1 MIPLSFAQ
9 QRLWF
14 QAQLDGPSAAYNIP
28 VAVRLTGDLDA
39 GALAAALADVAGRHE
54 VLRTVFPAVDG
65 QPRQQILD
73 LDAVHWDLPMAEVAE
88 AELAAAVAEVTAQ
101 PFDLTADVPLRARL
115 FRLAAAVHVLVVVLH
130 HIAGDGWSMGV
141 LGRDLSVAYAARRA
155 GRVPGWV
162 PLPVQYADYALWQR
176 ELLGDEDDP
185 DSLLSQQVGYWRG
198 VLTGAP
204 EELALPADRP
214 RPAIASYHSHR
225 APLSVPSEVHRE
237 LAGLARSHRV
247 TLFAVVQAA
256 LAMLLSR
263 LGAGEDIPVGT
274 PMAGRTDDALRDLVG
289 SFVNTLVLRTDVS
302 GDPSFEQLLGRVREA
317 GLGALGHQDVPF
329 ERLVEVLAPVRSLA
343 RHALYQVKVTV
354 QNNAPATLQ
363 LPGLRVSGLP
373 GGTAPPANLDL
384 DIAVAETVDQDGVPA
399 GLRGSVTVAADLF
412 DPVAAGTI
420 AGRLV
425 RVLEAVA
432 ADPAV
437 RVHAVGVLDAAE
449 RRRVLDEWND
459 TGAVVP
465 AVTVAGLFGAQ
476 AARTPDAVAV
486 ADGDSVVSYGVL
498 DAAAGRLAG
507 VLAGRGAGPERVV
520 AVAMDRSADLVAAL
534 LAVAKAGAVYLPV
547 DPGYPAER
555 VAVMLSDAR
564 PVVMVASAETAE
576 DLPVLATVPVLVAGD
591 LGANAGTGEDGRGE
605 AGRGGVRRLGDA
617 AYVIYTS
624 GSTGAPKGVVV
635 SHAGL
640 ASLAAV
646 QAGRFAVGA
655 GSRVLAFAPAGFD
668 ASVAELVV
676 ALSSGAVVV
685 AARSP
690 ELMPGPG
697 LSGVVARH
705 AVTHVTVPPAVLGAM
720 APESLPVPVLVA
732 AGEALG
738 AEAVARW
745 AGGRR
750 FVNAY
755 GPTET
760 TVCATMSGPLS
771 PGDVPCIGT
780 PVTNTRCYVLDQWLC
795 PVPAG
800 VAGELYV
807 AGAGLARG
815 YLGRLGLT
823 AERFVAC
830 PFGAGG
836 ERMYRTGDL
845 ARWTPAGTLV
855 FAGRADDQVK
865 IRGYRIEPGEVEVV
879 LAACP
884 GVARAVVIARED
896 TAGDLRLVGY
906 VVPAEAADGGAGADG
921 VDLAGAVR
929 GFAAGRLPG
938 YMLPSAVVVLDELPL
953 TPSGK
958 VDRAALPAPGYLAGS
973 PGREPVTPQEE
984 IVCGV
989 FAQVLGVD
997 RVGPEDDFFDLGG
1010 HSLLAVRLVGRVRV
1024 VLGVEVA
1031 VRAVFEAPT
1040 PAALAALIE
1049 QAGPARAALGP
1060 RPRPERV
1067 PLSFAQQRLWFL
1079 AQLEGPS
1086 ATYNIPVVLRL
1097 AGDLDAV
1104 ALAAALA
1111 DVAGRHE
1118 VLRTVFPAVDGQP
1131 CQQVLDRAE
1140 VAWELPVTPVAEA
1153 DLTGE
1158 IAAVT
1163 GQPFDLAADMPL
1175 RARLLATGPDAHVL
1189 VVVLHHIAGDGWSVG
1204 PLARDLSVAYAAR
1217 RAGGPPEWVPLPVQY
1232 ADFAL
1237 WQREVL
1243 GDEDDPDSL
1252 LSQQVGYWR
1261 GVLDGAPEELRLPAD
1276 RPRPPVAS
1284 HRGHAAPLRIPG
1296 EVHRDLAALART
1308 QGVTM
1313 FMVVHAALAV
1323 LLSRLGAGGDI
1334 PVGSPV
1340 AGRADVALDELVGF
1354 FVNTLVLRTDV
1365 SGDPSFEQLLGR
1377 VREAGLGALDHQ
1389 DVPFERLVEVLAPAR
1404 SLARHPLF
1412 QVMLAVQNNAPA
1424 SLDLAGLR
1432 AGGLPAGPSSAN
1444 LDLEFT
1450 VAETFDQDGAPAG
1463 LRGSVVVATDLFD
1476 PGTAGSIAQRLVRVL
1491 AAVAADPMVRVHA
1504 VEVLDA
1510 AERRQILTGWN
1521 DAGAAVPAVSLAGL
1535 FGAQVAR
1542 VPDAVAVADGDRV
1555 VSYGELDA
1563 AAGRLAGYLA
1573 GLGAGPETVV
1583 AVVLDRSADLVIA
1596 LLGVLK
1602 AGAAYLPVDS
1612 GYPAERI
1619 GFMLAD
1625 ARPVLV
1631 VCVGGGRGGAAVGA
1645 GHGAGAGWP
1654 GTWPLASGR
1663 VRTAGVMLTGT
1674 GQRGCCRGMRRM

>member
-1 MIPLSFAQ
+1 MDRVGPEDDFFDLGGHSLLAVRLVGRVRVVLGVEVAVHAVFEAPTPAALAALLEQAGPARAALGPRERPERVPLSYAQ

-14 QAQLDGPSAAYNIP
+14 LAQLEGPSATYNMP
-28 VAVRLTGDLDA
+28 VALRLAGDLDTA
-39 GALAAALADVAGRHE
+39 ALAAALADVAGRHE
-54 VLRTVFPAVDG
+54 VLRTVFPAADG
-65 QPRQQILD
+65 QPYQQILD
-73 LDAVHWDLPMAEVAE
+73 PTEVAWELPVTEVGEADLPE
-88 AELAAAVAEVTAQ
+88 AVTQLAGQ
-101 PFDLTADVPLRARL
+101 PFDLAADVPLRARL
-115 FRLAAAVHVLVVVLH
+115 LATGPDAHVLVVVLH
-130 HIAGDGWSMGV
+130 HIAGDGWSMGP
-141 LGRDLSVAYAARRA
+141 LARDLSEAYAARRA
-155 GRVPGWV
+155 GRAPGWA

-176 ELLGDEDDP
+176 EVLGDEDDP

-198 VLTGAP
+198 VLDGAP
-204 EELALPADRP
+204 EELRLPADRP
-214 RPAIASYHSHR
+214 RPPVASHR
-225 APLSVPSEVHRE
+225 GHAAPLRIPGEVHRD
-237 LAGLARSHRV
+237 L
-247 TLFAVVQAA
+247 AA
-256 LAMLLSR
+256 LARTQGVTMFMVVHAALAVLLSR
-263 LGAGEDIPVGT
+263 LGAGGDIPVGS
-274 PMAGRTDDALRDLVG
+274 PVAGRADVALDELVG
-289 SFVNTLVLRTDVS
+289 FFVNTLVLRTDVS

-317 GLGALGHQDVPF
+317 GLGALDHQDVPF
-329 ERLVEVLAPVRSLA
+329 ERLVEVLAPARSLA
-343 RHALYQVKVTV
+343 RHALYQVRLTV
-354 QNNAPATLQ
+354 QNNAPASLD
-363 LPGLRVSGLP
+363 LAGLRAGGLP
-373 GGTAPPANLDL
+373 AGPSSANLDL
-384 DIAVAETVDQDGVPA
+384 EFTVAETFDQDGVPA

-605 AGRGGVRRLGDA
+605 AGRGGVGRLGDA

-624 GSTGAPKGVVV
+624 GSTGVPKGVVV

-640 ASLAAV
+640 GSLVAA

-655 GSRVLAFAPAGFD
+655 GSRVLAFASPGFD

-738 AEAVARW
+738 AGLVARW

-760 TVCATMSGPLS
+760 TVCAAMSGPLS

-973 PGREPVTPQEE
+973 PGREPVT
-984 IVCGV
+984 
-989 FAQVLGVD
+989 
-997 RVGPEDDFFDLGG
+997 
-1010 HSLLAVRLVGRVRV
+1010 S
-1024 VLGVEVA
+1024 
-1031 VRAVFEAPT
+1031 
-1040 PAALAALIE
+1040 
-1049 QAGPARAALGP
+1049 
-1060 RPRPERV
+1060 
-1067 PLSFAQQRLWFL
+1067 
-1079 AQLEGPS
+1079 
-1086 ATYNIPVVLRL
+1086 
-1097 AGDLDAV
+1097 
-1104 ALAAALA
+1104 
-1111 DVAGRHE
+1111 
-1118 VLRTVFPAVDGQP
+1118 
-1131 CQQVLDRAE
+1131 
-1140 VAWELPVTPVAEA
+1140 
-1153 DLTGE
+1153 
-1158 IAAVT
+1158 
-1163 GQPFDLAADMPL
+1163 
-1175 RARLLATGPDAHVL
+1175 
-1189 VVVLHHIAGDGWSVG
+1189 
-1204 PLARDLSVAYAAR
+1204 
-1217 RAGGPPEWVPLPVQY
+1217 
-1232 ADFAL
+1232 
-1237 WQREVL
+1237 
-1243 GDEDDPDSL
+1243 
-1252 LSQQVGYWR
+1252 
-1261 GVLDGAPEELRLPAD
+1261 
-1276 RPRPPVAS
+1276 
-1284 HRGHAAPLRIPG
+1284 
-1296 EVHRDLAALART
+1296 
-1308 QGVTM
+1308 
-1313 FMVVHAALAV
+1313 
-1323 LLSRLGAGGDI
+1323 AGGDR
-1334 PVGSPV
+1334 VRGVRSG
-1340 AGRADVALDELVGF
+1340 AGR
-1354 FVNTLVLRTDV
+1354 
-1365 SGDPSFEQLLGR
+1365 
-1377 VREAGLGALDHQ
+1377 
-1389 DVPFERLVEVLAPAR
+1389 
-1404 SLARHPLF
+1404 
-1412 QVMLAVQNNAPA
+1412 
-1424 SLDLAGLR
+1424 
-1432 AGGLPAGPSSAN
+1432 GP
-1444 LDLEFT
+1444 
-1450 VAETFDQDGAPAG
+1450 
-1463 LRGSVVVATDLFD
+1463 
-1476 PGTAGSIAQRLVRVL
+1476 
-1491 AAVAADPMVRVHA
+1491 
-1504 VEVLDA
+1504 
-1510 AERRQILTGWN
+1510 
-1521 DAGAAVPAVSLAGL
+1521 
-1535 FGAQVAR
+1535 
-1542 VPDAVAVADGDRV
+1542 
-1555 VSYGELDA
+1555 
-1563 AAGRLAGYLA
+1563 
-1573 GLGAGPETVV
+1573 
-1583 AVVLDRSADLVIA
+1583 
-1596 LLGVLK
+1596 
-1602 AGAAYLPVDS
+1602 
-1612 GYPAERI
+1612 
-1619 GFMLAD
+1619 
-1625 ARPVLV
+1625 
-1631 VCVGGGRGGAAVGA
+1631 GGA
-1645 GHGAGAGWP
+1645 
-1654 GTWPLASGR
+1654 
-1663 VRTAGVMLTGT
+1663 
-1674 GQRGCCRGMRRM
+1674 RG